1 MLFCLL
7 VVFLFDNFF
16 DIFFLILV
24 VVFFYCAESLTQ
36 ASLGFVKLEKV
47 GKVPPAKINDDDR
60 NDEQHIEVAVRNY
73 HPEELKKGVSGAIRE
88 HIVYLNVSG
97 TDNAVVDCYINYMYE
112 RVSDEC
118 Y

>member
-24 VVFFYCAESLTQ
+24 VVFFYCAESLAQ

-47 GKVPPAKINDDDR
+47 GKVPPCKIYKNDG
-60 NDEQHIEVAVRNY
+60 NDEEHIEVAVRNY
-73 HPEELKKGVSGAIRE
+73 HPEELEKGVGGAI
-88 HIVYLNVSG
+88 
-97 TDNAVVDCYINYMYE
+97 
-112 RVSDEC
+112 
-118 Y
+118 